1 MLKQFERE
9 RKKTSVIDF
18 QKLKLLKGG
27 RGRKLKSVLHP
38 PVPPIPFGVPSFCL
52 VFISFVGVLK
62 SEDSLMARKRKVD
75 RFTSVTEGVA
85 HHILSFITITDL
97 ARFSCVSKRCRE
109 LCLSTP
115 SLDFDKFSHT
125 NTGSCDKRLRLLDY
139 LHRFFDLREDN
150 KIEKFRICW
159 SSLSRHSETPCFCD
173 HNEKARMISWIE
185 SALRCKVEV
194 LHLEIDI
201 DDVTPFVLPS
211 SVFVS
216 SSLRSLSVSMWYSA
230 IIKVPI
236 PSFSSLEYLNMDL
249 YHANIDEGFFKWIS
263 SSCKCIKELRLSHHG
278 GKHRDI
284 TIESSSLKSFTIE
297 DVHELHNLTISG
309 KNLEDIRI
317 WWSTRRCRSLNV
329 IAPNLKYLEWIGHMY
344 ELKPQLGRLLCLE
357 KARIN
362 LFFEEDDIDTV
373 YEFLCNLRRVRALI
387 LHAEMI
393 ENLFEG
399 GLLPAPFDDVS
410 HLQLDLGNFSNEL
423 VPRVVLL
430 FRGMRNLSTLYIK
443 TDQVEYY
450 LLKAACSKF
459 GMAYWESRNLLFIS
473 QLEEVTVEICKDSR
487 GSNLI
492 NFLRFILKDAEK
504 LKKMVIVHS
513 PQCAKSSLDK
523 LSNSAKSSNANV
535 FFEVRE
541 F

>member
-1 MLKQFERE
+1 
-9 RKKTSVIDF
+9 
-18 QKLKLLKGG
+18 
-27 RGRKLKSVLHP
+27 
-38 PVPPIPFGVPSFCL
+38 
-52 VFISFVGVLK
+52 
-62 SEDSLMARKRKVD
+62 MARKRKVD
-75 RFTSVTEGVA
+75 RFSSLTEGVA
-85 HHILSFITITDL
+85 HHILSFVTITDL

-109 LCLSTP
+109 LSLSTP
-115 SLDFDKFSHT
+115 SLGFDKFSHT
-125 NTGSCDKRLRLLDY
+125 NTGSCDKRLRLLDS

-150 KIEKFRICW
+150 KIDKFRICW

-185 SALRCKVEV
+185 CALRCKVEV

-216 SSLRSLSVSMWYSA
+216 SSLRSLSVSLWYSA

-236 PSFSSLEYLNMDL
+236 PSFSCLEYLNMDL
-249 YHANIDEGFFKWIS
+249 RHANIDEGFFKWIS
-263 SSCKCIKELRLSHHG
+263 SSCKCIKELRMSYHG
-278 GKHRDI
+278 GKLRDI

-297 DVHELHNLTISG
+297 DAHGLHNLTISG

-329 IAPNLKYLEWIGHMY
+329 TAPNLKYLEWIGHMY
-344 ELKPQLGRLLCLE
+344 ELKPQLGGLLCWKRTLTQYMS
-357 KARIN
+357 
-362 LFFEEDDIDTV
+362 FF
-373 YEFLCNLRRVRALI
+373 
-387 LHAEMI
+387 
-393 ENLFEG
+393 NLFEG
-399 GLLPAPFDDVS
+399 GLLPAPFEDVS

-459 GMAYWESRNLLFIS
+459 GTAYWESRNLPFIS

-492 NFLRFILKDAEK
+492 NFLTFILEDAEN
-504 LKKMVIVHS
+504 LKRMVIVHS
-513 PQCAKSSLDK
+513 PQCAKSSLNK
-523 LSNSAKSSNANV
+523 LTTSAKSSNAKV